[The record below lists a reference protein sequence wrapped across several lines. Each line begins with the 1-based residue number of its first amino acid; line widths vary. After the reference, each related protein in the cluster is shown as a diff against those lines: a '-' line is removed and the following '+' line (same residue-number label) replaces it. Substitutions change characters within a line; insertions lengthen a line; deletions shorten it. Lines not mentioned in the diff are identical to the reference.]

1 MAFAGDYSTSQGIDV
16 QSFTIADT
24 STGSDPNLTTRSIS
38 LFKTDNTLL
47 GGSVIPWPLSDG
59 STKLISGLLTRDF
72 SLNIVVTW
80 TSSSPIPGSTY
91 TKAGIVTFV
100 GNSDLF
106 AEGLLQQIG
115 ARQGITNDAGF
126 ENNLAL
132 INSDISNA
140 LRAATYGDQGNSQ
153 QCLDR
158 IYNKI
163 VNQNLYF

>member
-1 MAFAGDYSTSQGIDV
+1 MAFAGDYSTSQGVDV
-16 QSFTIADT
+16 QSFVITDT

-47 GGSVIPWPLSDG
+47 GGSAIAWPLSDG
-59 STKLISGLLTRDF
+59 STKLISALLTKDY
-72 SLNIVVTW
+72 SLNIVVEW
-80 TSSSPIPGSTY
+80 SSSSPIPGSTY

-126 ENNLAL
+126 ESNLAL
-132 INSDISNA
+132 VNSDIENA
-140 LRAATYGDQGNSQ
+140 LRAASYADQGNSQ